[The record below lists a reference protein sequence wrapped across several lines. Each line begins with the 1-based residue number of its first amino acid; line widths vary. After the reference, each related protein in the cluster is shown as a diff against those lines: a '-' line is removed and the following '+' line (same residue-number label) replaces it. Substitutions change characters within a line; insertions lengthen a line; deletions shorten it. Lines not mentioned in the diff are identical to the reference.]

1 MMGFHLEIQE
11 LEEALA
17 EVDLVFHFD
26 IFSSFGQ
33 SLFSQDGNGKLDY
46 DEFVKM
52 MLDE

>member
-33 SLFSQDGNGKLDY
+33 SLFFRMEMESWI
-46 DEFVKM
+46 M
-52 MLDE
+52 MSLSK